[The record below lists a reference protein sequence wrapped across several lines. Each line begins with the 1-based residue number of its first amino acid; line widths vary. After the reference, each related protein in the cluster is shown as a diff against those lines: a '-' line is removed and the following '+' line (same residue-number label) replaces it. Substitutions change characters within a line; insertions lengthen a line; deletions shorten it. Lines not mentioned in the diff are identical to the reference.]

1 LLLEIALLSKSW
13 VLAYCTYPSLNYTH
27 VATTIPSSCRSYHVR
42 LELPSAK
49 NLEPLSKATRSKTDK
64 TPLDACKKSV
74 MTYAVMV
81 APPNAK
87 PVKKKLQDLG
97 WLDKRFRMTK
107 LSSSQIAI
115 PVNADA
121 WHELRKQLGLETT
134 EESWYDLIL
143 DQGQQEMP
151 FSTAQFAA
159 KGKR

>member
-1 LLLEIALLSKSW
+1 MGCCILHISVAELCYA
-13 VLAYCTYPSLNYTH
+13 H

-64 TPLDACKKSV
+64 TPLDASKKSV
-74 MTYAVMV
+74 TTYTVMV
-81 APPNAK
+81 APSNAK

-115 PVNADA
+115 PVIADA
-121 WHELRKQLGLETT
+121 WEELRKQLGSETT
-134 EESWYDLIL
+134 EESWYALIL

-159 KGKR
+159 K